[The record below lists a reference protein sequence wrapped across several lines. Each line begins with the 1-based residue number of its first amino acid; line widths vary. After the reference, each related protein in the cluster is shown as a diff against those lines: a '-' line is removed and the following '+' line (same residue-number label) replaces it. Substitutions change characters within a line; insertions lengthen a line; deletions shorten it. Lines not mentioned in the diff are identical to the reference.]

1 MSTYTPS
8 LGLEEITP
16 GDQAG
21 LWGNTTNNNLAL
33 IDQAVTGVTPLSFTG
48 ASGTTVTL
56 TDFNGAT
63 DEARSAVLNI
73 TGIATGSNNVVVPN
87 KQKTYLV
94 RNNTG
99 QDVVFKTATPGDTY
113 TVGSGYSILI
123 FCDGNNNV
131 YTGIQSP
138 SVGTLPVSAGGT
150 GVATFTAGFV
160 KSAGGTTNLTS
171 SSSINLSSEVSNV
184 LPVANGG
191 TGQTSLT
198 SGAVLVGNGTGSVG
212 VVVPGTTDYVLTSN
226 GPGSTPSFR
235 APSSASYPGAGIA
248 VSTGSAWTTSYSS
261 GNPIPVSLGGIGA
274 TSLSAAGIASLTTSS
289 QQTFTG
295 SLRCPAGID
304 TGVSGM
310 GLFGKAINF
319 DTYSS
324 IYYSANQMQFA
335 VSTSSFNLCMLLD
348 AGGVYM
354 GKSVYP
360 NSDNAYALGWSGGR
374 WTVVYAVN
382 GAIQTSDRTEKTEI
396 ADLDEVEKRVAIRI
410 KGLIKKFKWKDSIAE
425 KGLDGARIHVGVIA
439 QDVGDAFRAEGLD
452 PHKYGMFCYDEWE
465 AKDKVLGKDGEV
477 ASPAVSAG
485 SRYGVRYD
493 QLLAFVIAAL

>member
-33 IDQAVTGVTPLSFTG
+33 IDQAVTGVTPISFTG

-160 KSAGGTTNLTS
+160 KSAGGTTNLTT

-191 TGQTSLT
+191 TGAGTFT
-198 SGAVLVGNGTGSVG
+198 SGTLLIGNGTGNF
-212 VVVPGTTDYVLTSN
+212 GTLSGGTAGYVATWN
-226 GPGSTPSFR
+226 GSTWVAS
-235 APSSASYPGAGIA
+235 APASSAVTSVFGRTSAVTAQSGDYSSYYYPLSSNPANYVTSSTLSGYAPLSSPA
-248 VSTGSAWTTSYSS
+248 FTGS
-261 GNPIPVSLGGIGA
+261 VGIGA
-274 TSLSAAGIASLTTSS
+274 GGSGGGFNLYVVGQSGQSAAVFYSNAGSGSSAMGTNVQGSNTFNMVIQNNTTNVGSITTTS
-289 QQTFTG
+289 TTT
-295 SLRCPAGID
+295 A
-304 TGVSGM
+304 
-310 GLFGKAINF
+310 
-319 DTYSS
+319 
-324 IYYSANQMQFA
+324 
-335 VSTSSFNLCMLLD
+335 FN
-348 AGGVYM
+348 
-354 GKSVYP
+354 
-360 NSDNAYALGWSGGR
+360 
-374 WTVVYAVN
+374 T
-382 GAIQTSDRTEKTEI
+382 TSDRRLKSNISTLTNSGPVIDAIQPRTFTWKSNGESAVGFI
-396 ADLDEVEKRVAIRI
+396 ADELQQVVPSAVHGEPNAVDEKGEPIYQGVDASTPEMIALMIAELQSLRKRVAE
-410 KGLIKKFKWKDSIAE
+410 L
-425 KGLDGARIHVGVIA
+425 
-439 QDVGDAFRAEGLD
+439 
-452 PHKYGMFCYDEWE
+452 
-465 AKDKVLGKDGEV
+465 EV
-477 ASPAVSAG
+477 K
-485 SRYGVRYD
+485 
-493 QLLAFVIAAL
+493 